1 MSQLNNKLKRQ
12 KRSKTIPF
20 LSVPSEVVP
29 NLPELPDQIYFSIG
43 DVASVFNLEP
53 YRLRYW
59 EREFAQ
65 LVPIKRSNSR
75 RYYSRDD
82 MYLVGLIKHYVID
95 EGYTIQAASARID
108 ALMNRLSS
116 EESDQD
122 GFNHADRSMSLPSQ
136 SDSAHDVVS
145 DEQTEHLVAFQR
157 HRERTNKLIDAL
169 EELLQ
174 SA

>member
-1 MSQLNNKLKRQ
+1 MSQLKKLKRQ
-12 KRSKTIPF
+12 KKPKTVAF

-43 DVASVFNLEP
+43 DVASVFSLEP

-59 EREFAQ
+59 EREFTQ

-82 MYLVGLIKHYVID
+82 MYLIGLIKHYVID
-95 EGYTIQAASARID
+95 EGYTIQAASSRID
-108 ALMNRLSS
+108 ALMDRLSS
-116 EESDQD
+116 SSKQSNGMID
-122 GFNHADRSMSLPSQ
+122 ASLLS
-136 SDSAHDVVS
+136 SNVS
-145 DEQTEHLVAFQR
+145 DDVKTSEEETEYIVAFQR
-157 HRERTNKLIDAL
+157 QKDRTNRLIEAL
-169 EELLQ
+169 EGLLQ